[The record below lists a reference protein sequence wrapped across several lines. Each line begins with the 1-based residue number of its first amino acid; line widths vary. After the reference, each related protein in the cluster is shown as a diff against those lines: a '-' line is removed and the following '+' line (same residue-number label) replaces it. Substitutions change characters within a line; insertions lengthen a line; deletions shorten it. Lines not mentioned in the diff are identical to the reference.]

1 MELDCQLASS
11 GINMEV
17 SDQYNDRR
25 REELEA
31 GAAEW
36 QLLLQLSD
44 DEELGTSWGEG
55 FGRLSFWMREQD
67 LEAGAFDRV
76 WGILS

>member
-1 MELDCQLASS
+1 
-11 GINMEV
+11 MEV

-36 QLLLQLSD
+36 QLLSVRGNVAFASNACVD
-44 DEELGTSWGEG
+44 V
-55 FGRLSFWMREQD
+55 
-67 LEAGAFDRV
+67 AGAEP
-76 WGILS
+76 G